1 MAIQGGNGA
10 DQPPRQHLQQP
21 QQIPADPPAA
31 IEDTD
36 DGMVVEGPNDRT
48 LHLWREVARAID
60 ENSSG
65 E

>member
-1 MAIQGGNGA
+1 MTIQGGYGA
-10 DQPPRQHLQQP
+10 DQPPRQHQP
-21 QQIPADPPAA
+21 QQIPTDPPAA

-48 LHLWREVARAID
+48 LQLWREVARAID